1 MRSLLV
7 NVHMSNPD
15 DAAIV
20 LTIIRMAHSLKLDVI
35 AEGVETAEQL
45 ASLRRHRCDQ
55 IQGYYFSP
63 PLPELEREQ
72 KLYKEKNL

>member
-15 DAAIV
+15 ATIV

-35 AEGVETAEQL
+35 AEGVETA
-45 ASLRRHRCDQ
+45 
-55 IQGYYFSP
+55 
-63 PLPELEREQ
+63 
-72 KLYKEKNL
+72 